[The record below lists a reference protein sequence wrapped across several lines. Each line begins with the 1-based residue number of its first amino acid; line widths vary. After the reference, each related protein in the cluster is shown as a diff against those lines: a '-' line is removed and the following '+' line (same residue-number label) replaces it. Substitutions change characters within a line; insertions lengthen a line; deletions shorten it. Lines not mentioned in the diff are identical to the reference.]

1 MRIFEFDCDVKGG
14 NMIEKISQRRLD
26 KVKQLLD
33 RNVEISVI
41 AKVLAI
47 PERMVLHISE
57 GKYMTKDVSKE
68 DSQKIH
74 RLWAEGK
81 TITQISLDTGWSYT
95 TIRRILMDVK
105 KPKKHLTEEE
115 METILKYHAQGMK
128 VFQIAEEF
136 HVHQATVYRVIKKQ
150 KRK

>member
-1 MRIFEFDCDVKGG
+1 MDSTVKGG
-14 NMIEKISQRRLD
+14 NMVEKISQKIVD

-33 RNVEISVI
+33 SDIEASVI
-41 AKVLAI
+41 AKALDI
-47 PERMVLHISE
+47 PERTILHISE
-57 GKYMTKDVSKE
+57 GKYMTKDVSKK

-95 TIRRILMDVK
+95 TIRRNLMDVK
-105 KPKKHLTEEE
+105 KLKKHLTEEE
-115 METILKYHAQGMK
+115 METIFKYHAQGMK

-136 HVHQATVYRVIKKQ
+136 NVHQATVYRVIKKQ